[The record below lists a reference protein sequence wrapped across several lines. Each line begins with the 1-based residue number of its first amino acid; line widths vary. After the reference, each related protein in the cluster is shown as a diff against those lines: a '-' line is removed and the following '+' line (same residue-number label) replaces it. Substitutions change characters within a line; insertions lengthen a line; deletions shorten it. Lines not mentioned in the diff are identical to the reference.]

1 MIKRLFV
8 IDRDNSLVHSTEH
21 FILAIENKVFLYDET
36 NCSFKGNK
44 VFPLMKQTVRL
55 RETLCSVWQ
64 NTFYLLICF

>member
-44 VFPLMKQTVRL
+44 VFPLMKQTVC
-55 RETLCSVWQ
+55 CSRKSRHGKVEKD
-64 NTFYLLICF
+64 